1 MSDCLTSSVREM
13 PATLLLKL
21 KDDDLHHRH
30 FGVPSRHLAR
40 MTVVAFLATIVRTA
54 HARTPITTQALNI
67 PLRQA
72 LPARR
77 PVLNVMQRMHYSAHN
92 RVKISSAPK
101 GFIDLVGDRSPLSS
115 DPELATES
123 ASWTPASPWFAS
135 QNLTALFPIYEPGS
149 GESHA
154 FVAHETTSAVQA
166 ALWASQN
173 PPDCSK
179 ARYLVLEKAWHSGFG
194 SAVHI
199 HTRALALAIR

>member
-1 MSDCLTSSVREM
+1 MEGPYLFGYLWSPTISSLGGSSGTAAD
-13 PATLLLKL
+13 PGSAGQPLLLT
-21 KDDDLHHRH
+21 LHPPPTTGRYCN
-30 FGVPSRHLAR
+30 PSRQPR
-40 MTVVAFLATIVRTA
+40 
-54 HARTPITTQALNI
+54 
-67 PLRQA
+67 
-72 LPARR
+72 
-77 PVLNVMQRMHYSAHN
+77 
-92 RVKISSAPK
+92 APK
-101 GFIDLVGDRSPLSS
+101 WEARERSGWCSRWPRLPGDGDRSPLSS

-135 QNLTALFPIYEPGS
+135 QNLTALFPICEPGS